1 MIEVGPMP
9 TPQTE
14 EPERFPGGADALD
27 DQSRYGEIPD
37 GPMGV
42 DLPTDKNPVTAG
54 ADDRVPTRSRSPTTT
69 RARSPRPRKRPRT
82 SPRPLSERG

>member
-1 MIEVGPMP
+1 MVAVPAL
-9 TPQTE
+9 TPVTV
-14 EPERFPGGADALD
+14 PFATVAIVDALD

-54 ADDRVPTRSRSPTTT
+54 ADDRVPDEITEPDDEKSQEPTPEEEASDEPET
-69 RARSPRPRKRPRT
+69 PV
-82 SPRPLSERG
+82 

>member
-9 TPQTE
+9 TPRTE

-42 DLPTDKNPVTAG
+42 DLPIDKNPVTAG
-54 ADDRVPTRSRSPTTT
+54 ADDRVPDAITEPDDEKSQEPTPEEEASDEPET
-69 RARSPRPRKRPRT
+69 PV
-82 SPRPLSERG
+82 

>member
-9 TPQTE
+9 TPRTE

-42 DLPTDKNPVTAG
+42 DLPTALNPVMAG
-54 ADDRVPTRSRSPTTT
+54 ADDRVPDAITKPDDKSQEPT
-69 RARSPRPRKRPRT
+69 PEEET
-82 SPRPLSERG
+82 SDEPETPV